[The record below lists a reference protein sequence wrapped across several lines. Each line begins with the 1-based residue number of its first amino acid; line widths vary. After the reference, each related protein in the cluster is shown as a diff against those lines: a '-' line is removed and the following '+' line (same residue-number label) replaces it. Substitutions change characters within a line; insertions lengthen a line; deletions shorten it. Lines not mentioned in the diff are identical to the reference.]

1 MKILITGGAGFIGS
15 RIAQKLNQKYPDYKI
30 TITDK
35 FNSNELRDNGNYKYF
50 GSFRNL
56 KNINAKIVQGDLS
69 DLEWLK
75 SFLYKNEFDVIFHQ
89 GAISDTTELNEEI
102 VIKTN
107 YSSFEIIMDYV
118 MLRKA
123 KLIYASSAATYGNS
137 ISPQSLNN
145 EYFPENIYGYSKLL
159 MDKLT
164 LSSIDKDSPSIIGL
178 RYFNVYG
185 PGEIYKQTTSSM
197 ILQLAYQAIHT
208 GKVKLFEF
216 GDQKRDFVYIDDIIQ
231 ANINAIDSKCS
242 GVFNVGSGISRTFND
257 IVDLLSSNLKIEI
270 QKEFIKNPY
279 LFYQNN
285 TCADIS
291 SSTNNLNY
299 RPSFSLEEGIMDYV
313 KKIKNYSKIDWNYF
327 LNKK

>member
-50 GSFRNL
+50 GSNRNI

-313 KKIKNYSKIDWNYF
+313 KKIKNYSKNDWNYF

>member
-15 RIAQKLNQKYPDYKI
+15 RIAQKLNEKHPDYKI

-35 FNSNELRDNGNYKYF
+35 FNNNELRDNGNYKYF
-50 GSFRNL
+50 GSFKNL

-69 DLEWLK
+69 DFEWLK
-75 SFLYKNEFDVIFHQ
+75 SFLHKNEFDVIYHQ

-107 YSSFEIIMDYV
+107 YSSFEIIVDYV
-118 MLRKA
+118 KLRKI

-185 PGEIYKQTTSSM
+185 PGEIYKQKTSSM

-216 GDQKRDFVYIDDIIQ
+216 GDQRRDFVYIDDIIQ

-257 IVDLLSSNLKIEI
+257 IVDLLSINLKIDI

-291 SSTNNLNY
+291 STTNNLNY
-299 RPSFSLEEGIMDYV
+299 KPSFSLEDGIIDYV
-313 KKIKNYSKIDWNYF
+313 KKIKNYSKMDWNYF

>member
-15 RIAQKLNQKYPDYKI
+15 RIAQKLNQKYPDYEI

-164 LSSIDKDSPSIIGL
+164 LSSIYKDSPSIIGL

-216 GDQKRDFVYIDDIIQ
+216 GDQRRDFVYIDDIIQ

-291 SSTNNLNY
+291 SATNNLNY
-299 RPSFSLEEGIMDYV
+299 RPSFSLEEGISDYV

-327 LNKK
+327 INKK

>member
-15 RIAQKLNQKYPDYKI
+15 RIAQEINKEYPDWEI

-35 FNSNELRDNGNYKYF
+35 FNNKELRENGNYKFF
-50 GSFRNL
+50 GSYRNL

-75 SFLYKNEFDVIFHQ
+75 LFLQKNEFDIIFHQ

-107 YSSFEIIMDYV
+107 YTSFEIIVNYA
-118 MLRKA
+118 LSRKA

-137 ISPQSLNN
+137 LSPQNINN
-145 EYFPENIYGYSKLL
+145 KYFPENIYGYSKLL
-159 MDKLT
+159 MDKHT
-164 LSSIDKDSPSIIGL
+164 LSLKETNNSSIIGL

-185 PGEIYKQTTSSM
+185 PGEIHKQTTSSM

-216 GDQKRDFVYIDDIIQ
+216 GDQKRDFVYIDDIVQ
-231 ANINAIDSKCS
+231 ANINAINYNNS
-242 GVFNVGSGISRTFND
+242 GVFNVGSGISRDFND
-257 IVDLLSSNLKIEI
+257 IVDLLSDNLNIEI
-270 QKEFIKNPY
+270 EKEFIKNPY

-291 SSTNNLNY
+291 STTEKLNY
-299 RPSFSLEEGIMDYV
+299 NPAFSLEEGIEDYI
-313 KKIKNYSKIDWNYF
+313 KTIKNYSIIDWSYF
-327 LNKK
+327 LKK

>member
-313 KKIKNYSKIDWNYF
+313 KKIKNYSKNDWNYF